1 MSKLVGAGEN
11 LFRHLGDVHAVVILH
26 QLRVV
31 QLGVLQGLNEDV
43 TGGLCIVAL
52 VAENH
57 VAAVD
62 VGIAFLVK
70 SDSVGV
76 RGCAQR
82 TVP

>member
-11 LFRHLGDVHAVVILH
+11 LFRHLGDVHAVVVLH

-52 VAENH
+52 VAENPKYPPL
-57 VAAVD
+57 VVKEGVELTVWGVV
-62 VGIAFLVK
+62 VGKFKRMA
-70 SDSVGV
+70 
-76 RGCAQR
+76 
-82 TVP
+82 